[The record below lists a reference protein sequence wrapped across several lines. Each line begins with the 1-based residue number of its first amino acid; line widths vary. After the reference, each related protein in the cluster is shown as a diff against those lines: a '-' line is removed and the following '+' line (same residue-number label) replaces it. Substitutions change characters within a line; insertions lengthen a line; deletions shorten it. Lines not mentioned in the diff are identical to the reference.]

1 MDLKCSAGKK
11 MFDVVGCEAAVAAG
25 RGACLYTYMNFSGT
39 DESVLL
45 GFARVSERMW
55 VAPSFGSFACSY
67 A

>member
-1 MDLKCSAGKK
+1 
-11 MFDVVGCEAAVAAG
+11 
-25 RGACLYTYMNFSGT
+25 MNFSGT